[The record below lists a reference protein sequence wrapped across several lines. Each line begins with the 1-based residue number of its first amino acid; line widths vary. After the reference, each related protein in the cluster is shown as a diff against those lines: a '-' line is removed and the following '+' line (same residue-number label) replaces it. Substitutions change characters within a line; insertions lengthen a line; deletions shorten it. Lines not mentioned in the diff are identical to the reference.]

1 MVAALLIFWG
11 LAMRKVP
18 GIIRNPK
25 KRGEWVELKFMVK
38 AAEYGLGVTKPW
50 GDSSRYDFGVEGGGG
65 LVRVQVKST
74 MCRDK
79 GSYACA
85 VRPNQ
90 QMGQPYKTGD
100 FDFLAAYVIPE
111 DVWYIIPA
119 KLVVKGRM
127 GMIILTRTC
136 APPYMEA
143 WHLLGGASAVIPEIF
158 AMACADE
165 TQGPSTAQ
173 GHLLR
178 G

>member
-1 MVAALLIFWG
+1 MRAALLIFWG
-11 LAMRKVP
+11 LAMKRKSA
-18 GIIRNPK
+18 IIQNSFIRNPK

-38 AAEYGLGVTKPW
+38 AAEYGLGVSKPW

-85 VRPNQ
+85 VRPNLF
-90 QMGQPYKTGD
+90 MGNPYKKGD

-111 DVWYIIPA
+111 DVWYIIPV

-127 GMIILTRTC
+127 GMIILTPSV
-136 APPYMEA
+136 AGHKYEPYMEA
-143 WHLLGGASAVIPEIF
+143 WHLLGTPQIEEIVRQIQGV
-158 AMACADE
+158 AACA
-165 TQGPSTAQ
+165 
-173 GHLLR
+173 
-178 G
+178 

>member
-1 MVAALLIFWG
+1 MRAALLIFWG
-11 LAMRKVP
+11 LAMKRKAGRIHNSFVRN
-18 GIIRNPK
+18 GVIRNPK

-38 AAEYGLGVTKPW
+38 AAEYGLGVSKPW

-85 VRPNQ
+85 VRPNLY
-90 QMGQPYKTGD
+90 MGNPYKKGD

-127 GMIILTRTC
+127 GMIILTPGS
-136 APPYMEA
+136 AGHKYEPYMEA

-158 AMACADE
+158 AVACE
-165 TQGPSTAQ
+165 T
-173 GHLLR
+173 
-178 G
+178 